1 MSVHL
6 NELSSVY
13 LDQIVEKKCKDDEKE
28 SKDTNKKPRWW
39 DDDGDGIGY
48 EPGEVDGKFPN
59 KDKDKKKS
67 KKKSVDEA
75 KKASLKQARKN
86 IGMDPNKPSC
96 WTGYKAKGT
105 KMKNGR
111 SVPNCVKAS
120 HEPEGDLVDE
130 AKKSKMKKARENVGA
145 STCWDGYV
153 AKGTKKKNGRDVPNC
168 VPEGYSDWR
177 SELTETLGEGILIE
191 VEKKKSLKNN
201 SEKITDGP
209 VDNSSIIKI
218 NPDFKEGIEYLGGT
232 IVEFTEVSE
241 EKDKNPLTPQQRL
254 NRDAGK
260 IAAKKVK
267 QRDHAKYVNFLPYD
281 EHEEVQWVANTA
293 AEYFVE
299 EGLNEDGIEIL
310 IEELGLESFVEYV
323 YELSE
328 EVLTEARAGGVR
340 VEPVTKTGK
349 SVGSLKGGARS
360 SAIKRL
366 RKEKQARRDS
376 ESGSSKPSGM
386 TAALKSQSDRVKAVD
401 TAKKQQP
408 KKRGLLDRV
417 GDAVV
422 KGIERHNKAMATA
435 KKLSNE
441 TGKTLKKA
449 GKVAG
454 AVAKGAGEGVKM
466 AGNAAKVAHKVATEQ
481 VEVDEATAMA
491 KRGYDEAPIR
501 KKIAANTSG
510 GKSADRATAL
520 ASAETYGRKGTDPK
534 ARQRLAQR
542 QRTDFRNTT
551 SSSPGLH
558 GYGHQSNDPAV
569 KAKQAARGAQRGVL
583 TPNEKKS
590 LNREAVVY
598 GGTPAKEEKPKMLVT
613 RADKLGGTRAYKN
626 MTAGDKRY
634 KAADHLTS
642 QVETGEDDMRLRLK
656 ERLKA
661 AYEVT
666 SPYIVDEGYRV
677 VSKSYKH
684 GDGKP
689 EDDVT
694 IKREKKVVSG
704 DNLTRKGANQS
715 KERRG
720 REYGNQDAFAVQ
732 KTREAK
738 KRSSNAPSADKV
750 KADINKKEKQRE
762 KTSYNRKIGGMNRA
776 GTASGKVAAARL
788 KGMKKIDAMEEVA
801 IENVQGGPILPGEKG
816 KKVYPKK
823 DQPKKTGAKLPK
835 INPIDERT
843 RYAKETGKDFKTGN
857 SSERGGTR
865 TGKSAFDKVSSELRK
880 TGGLISSR
888 GNAIPPQGKKKVKGE
903 KGREGVTPVDKIKGK
918 LSKQRAPK
926 PQIGS
931 RFD

>member
-1 MSVHL
+1 M
-6 NELSSVY
+6 
-13 LDQIVEKKCKDDEKE
+13 
-28 SKDTNKKPRWW
+28 
-39 DDDGDGIGY
+39 
-48 EPGEVDGKFPN
+48 
-59 KDKDKKKS
+59 
-67 KKKSVDEA
+67 
-75 KKASLKQARKN
+75 
-86 IGMDPNKPSC
+86 
-96 WTGYKAKGT
+96 
-105 KMKNGR
+105 
-111 SVPNCVKAS
+111 
-120 HEPEGDLVDE
+120 
-130 AKKSKMKKARENVGA
+130 
-145 STCWDGYV
+145 
-153 AKGTKKKNGRDVPNC
+153 
-168 VPEGYSDWR
+168 
-177 SELTETLGEGILIE
+177 
-191 VEKKKSLKNN
+191 
-201 SEKITDGP
+201 
-209 VDNSSIIKI
+209 
-218 NPDFKEGIEYLGGT
+218 
-232 IVEFTEVSE
+232 EFTEVSE
-241 EKDKNPLTPQQRL
+241 RRDDTYLEPNLKKRQKNNEKAIEDMNKMGTHMKNPHFGNGPTGSMASEEKDKKAPTPQQRL

-260 IAAKKVK
+260 MASKKLK
-267 QRDHAKYVNFLPYD
+267 QREHEKYVNFLPHD
-281 EHEEVQWVANTA
+281 EEVQWVANTA
-293 AEYFVE
+293 AEYFIE

-323 YELSE
+323 YELGE
-328 EVLTEARAGGVR
+328 EIITEARAGGVR

-386 TAALKSQSDRVKAVD
+386 TAALKSQSDRAKAVD

-466 AGNAAKVAHKVATEQ
+466 AGNAAKVAHKVATEE
-481 VEVDEATAMA
+481 VEVD
-491 KRGYDEAPIR
+491 
-501 KKIAANTSG
+501 
-510 GKSADRATAL
+510 
-520 ASAETYGRKGTDPK
+520 
-534 ARQRLAQR
+534 
-542 QRTDFRNTT
+542 
-551 SSSPGLH
+551 
-558 GYGHQSNDPAV
+558 
-569 KAKQAARGAQRGVL
+569 
-583 TPNEKKS
+583 
-590 LNREAVVY
+590 EAVVY
-598 GGTPAKEEKPKMLVT
+598 GGTPAKKEKLKDKRKLVT
-613 RADKLGGTRAYKN
+613 RADKLGNTPAYQRL
-626 MTAGDKRY
+626 TSGDKNY
-634 KAADHLTS
+634 KAANHLTDHMNVDELYKGKHGQS
-642 QVETGEDDMRLRLK
+642 EKEYQDSRSDAGKLISGDSKGSGANYSYKAKNTGPNPAGGSEKPQGQARMSNKDREYLRYRKANMSTNTEEMSPLK

-661 AYEVT
+661 VYEVT

-677 VSKSYKH
+677 ISTSFKH
-684 GDGKP
+684 GDGHP
-689 EDDVT
+689 DDDIT

-704 DNLTRKGANQS
+704 DNLTKKGAKRSQ
-715 KERRG
+715 ERRG
-720 REYGNQDAFAVQ
+720 REYGSQGAFQVQ

-762 KTSYNRKIGGMNRA
+762 KTSYNRKIDGMNRA
-776 GTASGKVAAARL
+776 GTPSGKVAAARL
-788 KGMKKIDAMEEVA
+788 RGMKKIDATEEVA
-801 IENVQGGPILPGEKG
+801 IENIQGGPIMPGEKG

-880 TGGLISSR
+880 TGGLMSSR

-903 KGREGVTPVDKIKGK
+903 KDRKGVTPVDKIKGK

-926 PQIGS
+926 PEIGS

>member
-1 MSVHL
+1 MSIHL
-6 NELSSVY
+6 NDLSSVY
-13 LDQIVEKKCKDDEKE
+13 LNDIQEKKCKDDEKN
-28 SKDTNKKPRWW
+28 SKKANKKPRWW

-48 EPGEVDGKFPN
+48 EPGEVDGEFPN

-67 KKKSVDEA
+67 KKKPVDEA

-111 SVPNCVKAS
+111 SVPNCVKEDELGELYKGRHGQTDKQYADS
-120 HEPEGDLVDE
+120 RSQGGKMVSGDSEMSGAEYTHGRRVKVANPGMQPDVGG
-130 AKKSKMKKARENVGA
+130 KTKPKSQGKMDRGTRADLQYRKANML
-145 STCWDGYV
+145 
-153 AKGTKKKNGRDVPNC
+153 NNHF
-168 VPEGYSDWR
+168 SDWR

-191 VEKKKSLKNN
+191 IEKKKSLKNN

-218 NPDFKEGIEYLGGT
+218 NPDFKEGIECLGGT

-241 EKDKNPLTPQQRL
+241 GEDREKPTPQQRL

-260 IAAKKVK
+260 IAAKKLK
-267 QRDHAKYVNFLPYD
+267 QRDHEKHVNFLPYD

-349 SVGSLKGGARS
+349 SVGSLRGGART

-386 TAALKSQSDRVKAVD
+386 TAALKSQSARAKAVD

-466 AGNAAKVAHKVATEQ
+466 AGNAAKVAHKVATE
-481 VEVDEATAMA
+481 ENDM
-491 KRGYDEAPIR
+491 
-501 KKIAANTSG
+501 KI
-510 GKSADRATAL
+510 
-520 ASAETYGRKGTDPK
+520 
-534 ARQRLAQR
+534 
-542 QRTDFRNTT
+542 
-551 SSSPGLH
+551 
-558 GYGHQSNDPAV
+558 
-569 KAKQAARGAQRGVL
+569 
-583 TPNEKKS
+583 
-590 LNREAVVY
+590 
-598 GGTPAKEEKPKMLVT
+598 
-613 RADKLGGTRAYKN
+613 
-626 MTAGDKRY
+626 
-634 KAADHLTS
+634 
-642 QVETGEDDMRLRLK
+642 RLR

-666 SPYIVDEGYRV
+666 SPYIVDEA
-677 VSKSYKH
+677 
-684 GDGKP
+684 
-689 EDDVT
+689 
-694 IKREKKVVSG
+694 
-704 DNLTRKGANQS
+704 KGA
-715 KERRG
+715 
-720 REYGNQDAFAVQ
+720 
-732 KTREAK
+732 
-738 KRSSNAPSADKV
+738 
-750 KADINKKEKQRE
+750 
-762 KTSYNRKIGGMNRA
+762 
-776 GTASGKVAAARL
+776 
-788 KGMKKIDAMEEVA
+788 
-801 IENVQGGPILPGEKG
+801 
-816 KKVYPKK
+816 PK
-823 DQPKKTGAKLPK
+823 PTKLPK
-835 INPIDERT
+835 SREGDIGKHDDWKDKHPDTRDWGERPEAGKKLKRRLNAVVGT
-843 RYAKETGKDFKTGN
+843 QRRQDKETGVASESASSFGDRKIDPKQNARKNERNSRIGKAGDTGVENGERIAKKKGIATLPSFANKKKDNEEMSVKDAMAFTIKYNKENPRKEWKPGDHQRARAAQLRAAAKN
-857 SSERGGTR
+857 QKKDTR
-865 TGKSAFDKVSSELRK
+865 TDAERMADAYASPRK
-880 TGGLISSR
+880 GPGG
-888 GNAIPPQGKKKVKGE
+888 QV
-903 KGREGVTPVDKIKGK
+903 
-918 LSKQRAPK
+918 RA
-926 PQIGS
+926 
-931 RFD
+931 D